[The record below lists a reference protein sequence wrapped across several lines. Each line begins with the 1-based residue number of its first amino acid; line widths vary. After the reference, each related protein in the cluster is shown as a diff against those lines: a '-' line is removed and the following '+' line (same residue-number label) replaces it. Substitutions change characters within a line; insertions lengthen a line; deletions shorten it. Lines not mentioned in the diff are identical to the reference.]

1 MPAYHD
7 HSSGRSC
14 QSRAAFSLVELL
26 VVVAILMAC
35 ASLALPAMQA
45 ARESSKMA
53 VCANNLKQIGIA
65 HAGYVGKY
73 RSGMPAYDWRRNILP
88 EMEDNRRS
96 LLCPGDLR
104 SELYDINEYSVY
116 IVNNK
121 RTIPLEPGPW
131 CAVGDPVFC
140 ETFTGVKRKTAD
152 SYFLVFEDMA
162 YNTPFDGVILVEP
175 LPQGGSR
182 LTHVGSNPHSY
193 THQLRDPKGAII
205 ANPFDKGFTW
215 AVQGIR
221 TSYGVNSRSVR
232 FTTDQFK
239 VLALEY
245 ATPVA
250 DVVGPTATGTITW
263 WRDVGARHGGSLN
276 VVYGDGRVAGIHPVE
291 IDPTVPTIHD
301 FSWCPLIDD
310 KLLLA
315 PH

>member
-1 MPAYHD
+1 MRFEPPTSPATTP
-7 HSSGRSC
+7 
-14 QSRAAFSLVELL
+14 SRRAFSLVELL
-26 VVVAILMAC
+26 MVVAILMLIAG
-35 ASLALPAMQA
+35 LALPALQA
-45 ARESSKMA
+45 ARESARTS
-53 VCANNLKQIGIA
+53 VCLNNMKQIGVA
-65 HAGYVGKY
+65 HAGYVAKY
-73 RSGMPAYDWRRNILP
+73 RAGMPAYDWRRNILP
-88 EMEDNRRS
+88 EMEDQRRS

-104 SELYDINEYSVY
+104 SELYDINQYSVY

-131 CAVGDPVFC
+131 CSIGDPVFC
-140 ETFTGVKRKTAD
+140 EQFTGVKRATPD

-175 LPQGGSR
+175 LAQGGSR

-193 THQLRDPKGAII
+193 THQLRDPKGVII

-215 AVQGIR
+215 TVAGIR
-221 TSYGVNSRSVR
+221 TSYALNSRSAR

-263 WRDVGARHGGSLN
+263 WRDVGRRHAGRLN
-276 VVYGDGRVAGIHPVE
+276 VAYADGRVATVDPAE
-291 IDPTVPTIHD
+291 IDPTSPTIHD
-301 FSWCPLIDD
+301 FSWCPLIDA
-310 KLLLA
+310 KLFLT
-315 PH
+315 PQ